1 MKKLAVLF
9 LFALTLGIFAQDAN
23 LLKNASWRL
32 YSQADKTSVIDRQNG
47 TFSFVGTAEFKKAGV
62 IQIVVLNQTEPKAI
76 TFTAESKCEDVKG
89 NTANNYVIY
98 LDILHTDNTYTF
110 GVQANFKNGTH
121 DWEKVQY
128 TYTPKKTDQNRQ
140 LLCIVPQCRR
150 QSTVPQ
156 YHSDPGKIILFQKN
170 SKRNVPLDSAERS
183 VFYSVYPFC
192 NTSRSGKISFPY
204 FSCAENNFNSARK
217 LHFQ

>member
-1 MKKLAVLF
+1 MRECALIFKEKLFRKSKQLAGYYAAATEGSYQIMKKLAVLF

-32 YSQADKTSVIDRQNG
+32 YAKNDKTSVIDKENG

-110 GVQANFKNGTH
+110 GVQASFKNGTH

-128 TYTPKKTDQNRQ
+128 TYTPKKP
-140 LLCIVPQCRR
+140 IK
-150 QSTVPQ
+150 TVN
-156 YHSDPGKIILFQKN
+156 YYVLF
-170 SKRNVPLDSAERS
+170 RNVE
-183 VFYSVYPFC
+183 
-192 NTSRSGKISFPY
+192 GKAQFRNITLTQ
-204 FSCAENNFNSARK
+204 AK
-217 LHFQ
+217 

>member
-23 LLKNASWRL
+23 LLKNANWRL

-47 TFSFVGTAEFKKAGV
+47 TLSFVGTAEFKKAGV

-76 TFTAESKCEDVKG
+76 TFSAESKCEDVTG

-110 GVQANFKNGTH
+110 GVQASFKNGTH
-121 DWEKVQY
+121 DWEKVQL
-128 TYTPKKTDQNRQ
+128 TYKPKKPIKSINYY
-140 LLCIVPQCRR
+140 V
-150 QSTVPQ
+150 
-156 YHSDPGKIILFQKN
+156 LF
-170 SKRNVPLDSAERS
+170 RNVE
-183 VFYSVYPFC
+183 
-192 NTSRSGKISFPY
+192 GKAQFRNVTLTQ
-204 FSCAENNFNSARK
+204 AK
-217 LHFQ
+217 